1 MKDTILFGDCRETLK
16 QFDEKARVC
25 VTSPPYYGLR
35 DYGGENNQIGQEQT
49 PEEYVD
55 EMVKVFRLV
64 RDCLTDDGTLW
75 LNIGDSYYN
84 YRNRI
89 IDICCRMI
97 STDGKVTLNERIWL
111 NKLIENNKSAKMIV
125 DSMVDFNNYDSIH
138 C

>member
-1 MKDTILFGDCRETLK
+1 MLS
-16 QFDEKARVC
+16 Q
-25 VTSPPYYGLR
+25 
-35 DYGGENNQIGQEQT
+35 
-49 PEEYVD
+49 
-55 EMVKVFRLV
+55 
-64 RDCLTDDGTLW
+64 
-75 LNIGDSYYN
+75 N

-111 NKLIENNKSAKMIV
+111 NKLIEHNKSAIMIV

>member
-1 MKDTILFGDCRETLK
+1 MGRLFLYN
-16 QFDEKARVC
+16 
-25 VTSPPYYGLR
+25 SS
-35 DYGGENNQIGQEQT
+35 NNNVSNYEVLMLSQ
-49 PEEYVD
+49 
-55 EMVKVFRLV
+55 
-64 RDCLTDDGTLW
+64 
-75 LNIGDSYYN
+75 N

-97 STDGKVTLNERIWL
+97 SSDGKVTLDERIWM

>member
-1 MKDTILFGDCRETLK
+1 MGRLFLYN
-16 QFDEKARVC
+16 
-25 VTSPPYYGLR
+25 SS
-35 DYGGENNQIGQEQT
+35 NNNVSNYEVLMLSQ
-49 PEEYVD
+49 
-55 EMVKVFRLV
+55 
-64 RDCLTDDGTLW
+64 
-75 LNIGDSYYN
+75 N

-97 STDGKVTLNERIWL
+97 STDGKVTLDERIWM

>member
-1 MKDTILFGDCRETLK
+1 MGRLFLHNC
-16 QFDEKARVC
+16 
-25 VTSPPYYGLR
+25 S
-35 DYGGENNQIGQEQT
+35 NNNVSNYEVLMLSQ
-49 PEEYVD
+49 
-55 EMVKVFRLV
+55 
-64 RDCLTDDGTLW
+64 
-75 LNIGDSYYN
+75 N

-97 STDGKVTLNERIWL
+97 STDGKVTLDERIWM

>member
-1 MKDTILFGDCRETLK
+1 MGRLFLYNSSNNNVGNYEILMLS
-16 QFDEKARVC
+16 Q
-25 VTSPPYYGLR
+25 
-35 DYGGENNQIGQEQT
+35 
-49 PEEYVD
+49 
-55 EMVKVFRLV
+55 
-64 RDCLTDDGTLW
+64 
-75 LNIGDSYYN
+75 N

-111 NKLIENNKSAKMIV
+111 NKLIEHNKSAKMIV

>member
-1 MKDTILFGDCRETLK
+1 MGRLFLFYCSNNNVSNYEELK
-16 QFDEKARVC
+16 LSQ
-25 VTSPPYYGLR
+25 
-35 DYGGENNQIGQEQT
+35 
-49 PEEYVD
+49 
-55 EMVKVFRLV
+55 
-64 RDCLTDDGTLW
+64 
-75 LNIGDSYYN
+75 N

-97 STDGKVTLNERIWL
+97 STDGKVTLDERIWM

>member
-1 MKDTILFGDCRETLK
+1 MGRLFLFYSSNNNVGNYEILMLS
-16 QFDEKARVC
+16 Q
-25 VTSPPYYGLR
+25 
-35 DYGGENNQIGQEQT
+35 
-49 PEEYVD
+49 
-55 EMVKVFRLV
+55 
-64 RDCLTDDGTLW
+64 
-75 LNIGDSYYN
+75 N

-111 NKLIENNKSAKMIV
+111 NKLIEHNKSAKMIV

>member
-1 MKDTILFGDCRETLK
+1 MGRLFLYN
-16 QFDEKARVC
+16 
-25 VTSPPYYGLR
+25 SS
-35 DYGGENNQIGQEQT
+35 NNNVGNYEVLMLSQ
-49 PEEYVD
+49 
-55 EMVKVFRLV
+55 
-64 RDCLTDDGTLW
+64 
-75 LNIGDSYYN
+75 N

-97 STDGKVTLNERIWL
+97 STDGKVSLNERIWL

>member
-1 MKDTILFGDCRETLK
+1 MGRLFLYNSSNNNVSNYEILMLS
-16 QFDEKARVC
+16 Q
-25 VTSPPYYGLR
+25 
-35 DYGGENNQIGQEQT
+35 
-49 PEEYVD
+49 
-55 EMVKVFRLV
+55 
-64 RDCLTDDGTLW
+64 
-75 LNIGDSYYN
+75 N

-111 NKLIENNKSAKMIV
+111 NKLIEHNKSAKMIV

>member
-1 MKDTILFGDCRETLK
+1 MGRLFLFYR
-16 QFDEKARVC
+16 
-25 VTSPPYYGLR
+25 S
-35 DYGGENNQIGQEQT
+35 NNNVSNYEVLMLSQ
-49 PEEYVD
+49 
-55 EMVKVFRLV
+55 
-64 RDCLTDDGTLW
+64 
-75 LNIGDSYYN
+75 N

-97 STDGKVTLNERIWL
+97 STDGKVTLDERIWM